1 MLGRSLFS
9 DELPRCAHCGDPRDE
24 GQKYCRRCL
33 EWAAQHTPILRSI
46 AAIPPC
52 NMGHPMPKFRARLS
66 VARQWEPLFL

>member
-1 MLGRSLFS
+1 MTFREFPGNGI
-9 DELPRCAHCGDPRDE
+9 PRCAHCRDPRDE

-33 EWAAQHTPILRSI
+33 EWAAQHTPILRPI
-46 AAIPPC
+46 AAIPPR